1 MINDPMYW
9 LVIIVT
15 AVLSMW
21 AGARTKSAFNKY
33 SRVRAMSGLT
43 GAQAAKR
50 MLDQAGIQDVEI
62 KRVGGRLTDHYNPI
76 TKTLAL
82 SEAVYDQSSV
92 AAVGVAC
99 HEAGHAIQHA
109 RNYQPMWFRSVLVKP
124 ANLGSRFGIIAIIA
138 GLIFGIGGLTKLGII
153 FFAVAVLFTL
163 VTLPVEFDASRRAKK
178 LAVDYGIVSSQEK
191 QGMDK
196 VLDAAAMTYV
206 AAAAGAIMN
215 LVYWIGVAR
224 D

>member
-15 AVLSMW
+15 AAVSMW
-21 AGARTKSAFNKY
+21 AGARTKSAFNKF

-43 GAQAAKR
+43 GAQAAQR
-50 MLDQAGIQDVEI
+50 MLDQAGITDVKI
-62 KRVGGRLTDHYNPI
+62 KPTRGVMTDHYNPM

-82 SEAVYDQSSV
+82 SESVYGQSSV
-92 AAVGVAC
+92 AALGVAC

-109 RNYQPMWFRSVLVKP
+109 RSYKPMWFRSILVKP
-124 ANLGSRFGIIAIIA
+124 ASIGSRFGVIAIVA
-138 GLIFGIGGLTKLGII
+138 GLIFGISGLTQLGII

-163 VTLPVEFDASRRAKK
+163 VTLPVEFDASNRAKK
-178 LAVDYGIVSSQEK
+178 LAIDYGIVSSQERE
-191 QGMDK
+191 GMDK

-215 LVYWIGVAR
+215 LIYWIGVAR